1 MKSMY
6 ITHEGKRTSKSN
18 LRLLEAN
25 GITVLMSYAT
35 PVAFKD
41 DNDNARCNEW
51 FFTSRKYSPTTSK
64 QITRFLNAYAGGRAG
79 GHEVEQ
85 SFIDNAYTNMAE
97 NGNHVLLSRFSVYWN
112 KGC

>member
-18 LRLLEAN
+18 LRLLEGN
-25 GITVLMSYAT
+25 GITVLMSYST

-41 DNDNARCNEW
+41 DNDNAKCNEW

-79 GHEVEQ
+79 GHEVDQMHIEHAYRNCY
-85 SFIDNAYTNMAE
+85 SNDNY
-97 NGNHVLLSRFSVYWN
+97 VLLSR
-112 KGC
+112 G